1 MPQQTQRR
9 RAARKPPE
17 QRAAEIRTAAR
28 ELALAEGLTAVTLRA
43 VAQRAGVTSALV
55 AHYLPS
61 MEALT
66 AETFAV
72 IVREEIADVE
82 TAVAALE
89 KPTEQ
94 LGYVLHTLLD
104 GSRDEVTAVWVDAW
118 SLGRRMELLALAVR
132 EYTDAWQQALKNLIV
147 AGQAAG
153 EFVTDDP
160 DSVAWLIL
168 GMIDGLN
175 AHALVHYRDARA
187 RGQVMSRAVE
197 SELGLP
203 RSALSR
209 QAPSQLAGTP

>member
-1 MPQQTQRR
+1 MPQQTPRR

-17 QRAAEIRTAAR
+17 QRAAEIRATAR
-28 ELALAEGLTAVTLRA
+28 ELALADGLSAMTLRA
-43 VAQRAGVTSALV
+43 VAQQAGVTPALV
-55 AHYLPS
+55 AHYEPS

-72 IVREEIADVE
+72 IVREEIADVKA
-82 TAVAALE
+82 AVAALAA
-89 KPTEQ
+89 PTERV
-94 LGYVLHTLLD
+94 GYVLHTLLD

-118 SLGRRMELLALAVR
+118 SLGRRMDLLARAVR
-132 EYTDAWQQALKNLIV
+132 EQTDAWQQLLRDLIV
-147 AGQAAG
+147 AGRDAG

-160 DSVAWLIL
+160 DSVAWLVL

-187 RGQVMSRAVE
+187 RGLVMSRAVE

-203 RSALSR
+203 RSALSKPP
-209 QAPSQLAGTP
+209 PSKPPVTP